1 MNNNNFLTILFT
13 LALSISLSACASG
26 QHQFINGI
34 REPNANF
41 ILYVANQSHT
51 DSKVN
56 ISVKIDGRHIFQ
68 DKISNRHHTWSI
80 YELHLLPGEHII
92 HAVSLKDNST
102 VHQSFTVSDH
112 HWAVLI
118 YSSPPNDSKQNELF
132 FEVSNKP
139 IGFL

>member
-1 MNNNNFLTILFT
+1 MNNINFLAILFT
-13 LALSISLSACASG
+13 LALPISLSACASG
-26 QHQFINGI
+26 QHKFINGI

-41 ILYVANQSHT
+41 ILYVANQSNS

-56 ISVKIDGRHIFQ
+56 ISVEIDDRHIFQ

-80 YELHLLPGEHII
+80 YALHLLPGEHII
-92 HAVSLKDNST
+92 NAVSSKDNST
-102 VHQSFTVSDH
+102 VRQSFTVSDH

-118 YSSPPNDSKQNELF
+118 YSSPPNDSKQNVLF
-132 FEVSNKP
+132 FEVYNEP